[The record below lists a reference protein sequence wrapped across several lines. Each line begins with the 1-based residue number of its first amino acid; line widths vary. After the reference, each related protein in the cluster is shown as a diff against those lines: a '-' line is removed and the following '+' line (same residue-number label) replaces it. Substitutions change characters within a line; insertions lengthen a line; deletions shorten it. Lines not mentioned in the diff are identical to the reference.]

1 MIVELVHEE
10 DDIEEKTTT
19 DDIVSQ
25 NIDVEKTTF
34 SKSEIGNRIDNDN
47 TEGGEEE
54 HSSSTFLHEI
64 ELEDKISHE
73 EHVENHNNESKHDG
87 LTHVGDRRIIEDSID
102 MILSSE
108 VFYHAVAATKDVLYT
123 PGSSAIEK

>member
-64 ELEDKISHE
+64 ELEDKIPHE
-73 EHVENHNNESKHDG
+73 EYIENHNTITAYRKTIS
-87 LTHVGDRRIIEDSID
+87 VS
-102 MILSSE
+102 
-108 VFYHAVAATKDVLYT
+108 
-123 PGSSAIEK
+123 